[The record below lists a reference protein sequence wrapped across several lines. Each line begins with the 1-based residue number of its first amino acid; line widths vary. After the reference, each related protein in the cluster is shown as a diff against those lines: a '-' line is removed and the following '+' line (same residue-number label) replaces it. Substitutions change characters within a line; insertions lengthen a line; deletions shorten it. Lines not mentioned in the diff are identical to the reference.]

1 MQTTLLSKDSKNII
15 LFAAKYCNLVK
26 IESVFITQEV
36 ITGKQD
42 ETAVY
47 LVEPGDYSF
56 LEFDTLYIERIASL
70 APRIKLFESKNKEFD
85 MSVVIKDAT
94 NGEKWVSQIILK
106 DGRTE
111 VKFNCGNP
119 ARLNR
124 DKMPRAIKENI
135 HYRFEITKDSLDIL
149 SRGLSAMGA
158 STMRLY
164 TDEGKVMCDVKDIE
178 GDTLCHQIADSFLT
192 IDTDS
197 EDDFEYQYSF
207 KTMIPLFREALKENP
222 SFDIEITRRGIMK
235 LEVNG
240 LNLYVMREV

>member
-1 MQTTLLSKDSKNII
+1 MQTEKLCKQSKNII

-26 IESVFITQEV
+26 IESVFITKEV

-47 LVEPGDYSF
+47 LVEPGDYDF

-70 APRIKLFESKNKEFD
+70 APRIKLFESKNKDFD
-85 MSVVIKDAT
+85 MNVLIKEAT
-94 NGEKWVSQIILK
+94 NGEKWVSQIILR

-124 DKMPRAIKENI
+124 DKMPRSIKEDI
-135 HYRFEITKDSLDIL
+135 HYRFEITKETLDIL

-158 STMRLY
+158 STMRLF
-164 TDEGKVMCDVKDIE
+164 TEDGKVMCDVKDIE
-178 GDTLCHQIADSFLT
+178 GDTLCHQIADSFLC
-192 IDTDS
+192 IDNDS
-197 EDDFEYQYSF
+197 EGDFEYQYSF